1 MGHLNDHVVHIQPH
15 KQPPNGHRAG
25 ESVRSNLKFFSASF
39 SVKPS
44 VCEDD
49 WKGRNGL
56 SLSTAPRLILI
67 TRGVKKNNQNIHTTA
82 TLSRLQQI

>member
-1 MGHLNDHVVHIQPH
+1 
-15 KQPPNGHRAG
+15 
-25 ESVRSNLKFFSASF
+25 
-39 SVKPS
+39 VKPS